1 MMSVVLA
8 GLPAQ
13 HAGVASGVLATVQQV
28 GNALGVALIGI
39 LFHGRLG
46 NAADALAY
54 ASAFGISL
62 IYLLALALLVAM
74 LFQRLPKQAMQ
85 A

>member
-74 LFQRLPKQAMQ
+74 LFQRLPK
-85 A
+85 

>member
-1 MMSVVLA
+1 MVSVVLA

-39 LFHGRLG
+39 LFYGRLG

-74 LFQRLPKQAMQ
+74 LFQHLPKQAMQ